1 MCQIWMCYQRSWR
14 KSQMVGICPDYA
26 IAYTV
31 SVAGLSLMHEDKLAE
46 LYACC
51 STATFILIATKN
63 RKEIKEL

>member
-1 MCQIWMCYQRSWR
+1 
-14 KSQMVGICPDYA
+14 MVGICPDYA